1 MHKWGHNVSER
12 KKMVKCLLRKD
23 FKSQLVG
30 TSESFK
36 REKIKKGDIF
46 LALLSGLLLTGA
58 FPKIGI
64 DWLAWFALVPLL
76 FSVKGYS
83 PKNSFRLGL
92 LTGFIHYLTLIY
104 WLSYTMRTYGHLD
117 WFLCIAILILFSVYL
132 SFYIAIFSLALTRLC
147 AKPLV
152 CVIMIPVF
160 WVSLEYIRS
169 VLLSGFPWELIGYSQ
184 YKNLHVIQIS
194 DIFGVY
200 GVSFL
205 IAMING
211 AIFLVLL
218 YVTQTEWQGLR
229 VPKLQAVGLLLICG
243 FIFCLVWFYGQGRI
257 NSIDERAAVSPSVSV
272 SIVQGNID
280 QALKWNPAF
289 QIGTIEKYLRLSLSA
304 RPRQPDLVVWPE
316 TAAPFYFLRN
326 PQLTGMVIEG
336 IRHTGTDFLI
346 GSPSYIPRGNNIGYY
361 NSVYLIRPDGKIQG
375 KYDKVHL
382 VPFGEYVP
390 FKNWLPFIGKIV
402 EAVGDFQ
409 SGPKGNTIQW
419 KNYKLGVQICYEI
432 IFPDLS
438 RAMVKNNA
446 ALIVNVTNDAW
457 YGQSSAPYQ
466 HFSMSVF
473 RAVENRR
480 ALIRSANTGISGF
493 IDPAGRVLA
502 ATELLQEA
510 VATQMVPM
518 LKERSIYTQIGDL
531 FAQMC
536 LTLVL
541 LITMIELFRW
551 GIKRKAA

>member
-304 RPRQPDLVVWPE
+304 RPQPDLVVWPE

-326 PQLTGMVIEG
+326 PKLTEMVIEG

-390 FKNWLPFIGKIV
+390 FKNWFPFIGKIV

-446 ALIVNVTNDAW
+446 ALLVNVTNDAW

-493 IDPAGRVLA
+493 VDPAGRIVVTTPLFQEKVITHTMPVIQATTFYTRFGDVLA
-502 ATELLQEA
+502 IACIGATLIVIIITLGRA
-510 VATQMVPM
+510 A
-518 LKERSIYTQIGDL
+518 LKKG
-531 FAQMC
+531 
-536 LTLVL
+536 
-541 LITMIELFRW
+541 
-551 GIKRKAA
+551 

>member
-1 MHKWGHNVSER
+1 MCTWGHSVGER
-12 KKMVKCLLRKD
+12 GKMVKCLLRKD
-23 FKSQLVG
+23 FKSHLPG

-36 REKIKKGDIF
+36 RKKIKKGDLF
-46 LALLSGLLLTGA
+46 LALASGLLLTGA
-58 FPKIGI
+58 FPKFGI

-76 FSVKGYS
+76 FSVKDCS
-83 PKNSFRLGL
+83 PKNSFQLGL

-117 WFLCIAILILFSVYL
+117 WFSCIAILILFSVYL
-132 SFYIAIFSLALTRLC
+132 SLYIAIFALALTRLC
-147 AKPLV
+147 AKPLI
-152 CVIMIPVF
+152 CVIMIPIF
-160 WVSLEYIRS
+160 WVSLEYMRS

-184 YKNLHVIQIS
+184 YKNWHVIQIS

-229 VPKLQAVGLLLICG
+229 VPKVQAVGFPLICG

-257 NSIDERAAVSPSVSV
+257 NSIDERATGSPSVSV

-289 QIGTIEKYLRLSLSA
+289 QLGTIEKYLRLSLST
-304 RPRQPDLVVWPE
+304 RPCQPDLVVWPE

-326 PQLTGMVIEG
+326 PKLTEMVLEG
-336 IRHTGTDFLI
+336 IRHIGTDFLI
-346 GSPSYIPRGNNIGYY
+346 GSPSYIPKGKNLGYY
-361 NSVYLIRPDGKIQG
+361 NSVYLVRPDGKILG

-390 FKNWLPFIGKIV
+390 FKNWFPFIGKIV
-402 EAVGDFQ
+402 AAVGDFQ
-409 SGPKGNTIQW
+409 PGQKGNTLQW

-446 ALIVNVTNDAW
+446 GLLVNVTNDAW
-457 YGQSSAPYQ
+457 YGRSSAPYQ
-466 HFSMSVF
+466 HFSMSIF

-493 IDPAGRVLA
+493 VDPAGRIVVRTPLFQENVITHTMPVIQVTTFYTRFGDVLA
-502 ATELLQEA
+502 KACIGATLI
-510 VATQMVPM
+510 VIIIM
-518 LKERSIYTQIGDL
+518 LGR
-531 FAQMC
+531 
-536 LTLVL
+536 
-541 LITMIELFRW
+541 
-551 GIKRKAA
+551 AALKKGS